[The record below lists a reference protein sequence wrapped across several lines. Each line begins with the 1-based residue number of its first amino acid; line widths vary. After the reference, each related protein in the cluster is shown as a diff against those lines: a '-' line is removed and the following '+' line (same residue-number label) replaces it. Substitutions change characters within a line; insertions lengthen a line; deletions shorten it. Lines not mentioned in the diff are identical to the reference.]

1 MLNLSSFKLCFLSK
15 LEKVQKSS
23 FTRKLKNIFSFQN
36 ENYFFLE
43 IKQDDFIL
51 KLESRKA
58 KYFLLINRV
67 CKSFREKKKNIKFVH
82 SKKRICGSPKVD
94 L

>member
-15 LEKVQKSS
+15 LETPLRTEKVQK

-67 CKSFREKKKNIKFVH
+67 CKSFREKKKKH
-82 SKKRICGSPKVD
+82 
-94 L
+94 